1 IDDLQSE
8 LYLGYIRRGDQV
20 PADNLQP
27 QSDVLAKEL
36 VHCPSVGFSPVS
48 WVRLQTYK
56 YTYTSRPDPEQQSV
70 DHTKTC
76 SVRESNPLH
85 VERQPVA
92 LHLLFSCFFCTITPV
107 LKSYVITSFA
117 LDNTFH
123 AICYHHVE
131 NQRGSLVKQHCLSTH
146 DFACSIP
153 NELLAF
159 LQQKLDVMDEVSAI
173 QICATNFSEE
183 DVAAAKLLLYKSLNK
198 CDQMVSRRRDG
209 TKKSIQDIITL
220 LKEIDPDD
228 VPTFVARDLNKL
240 PPVTFDHV
248 DVTSL
253 LKDIVVLKA
262 SLVDVQNRLDASQV
276 AVADLRKELSDLR
289 NMVTV
294 TGSPTASN
302 VNTRRGAAADTS
314 AVSFAEE
321 SRRQEIKDNRCGIGW
336 LPYKELIIYRFR
348 RVAQPNTPVYISRL
362 HYTTKV
368 EDIVDYVCQKTKY
381 RLRVQQL
388 ESRRNVYFNSFVV
401 RRVEHVEGIALLG
414 VDDGQRVIRP
424 GADQRRL
431 HHFTTD
437 HHLMK
442 QTHYIFLTA
451 HYTDCLVGRVVASA
465 TAEQGV
471 SGSIPGSGEVLLG
484 FFRFFENFS
493 VVARSLEMCPVY
505 GNRLTTYYMGLTI

>member
-1 IDDLQSE
+1 MS
-8 LYLGYIRRGDQV
+8 
-20 PADNLQP
+20 
-27 QSDVLAKEL
+27 
-36 VHCPSVGFSPVS
+36 
-48 WVRLQTYK
+48 QT
-56 YTYTSRPDPEQQSV
+56 
-70 DHTKTC
+70 
-76 SVRESNPLH
+76 LI
-85 VERQPVA
+85 A
-92 LHLLFSCFFCTITPV
+92 
-107 LKSYVITSFA
+107 
-117 LDNTFH
+117 
-123 AICYHHVE
+123 
-131 NQRGSLVKQHCLSTH
+131 
-146 DFACSIP
+146 

-183 DVAAAKLLLYKSLNK
+183 DVAAGKLLLYKSLNK

-220 LKEIDPDD
+220 LKETDPDD

-276 AVADLRKELSDLR
+276 AVAVLRKELSDLR

-314 AVSFAEE
+314 AVSFASAVLSTPSSSPRTAEQAE
-321 SRRQEIKDNRCGIGW
+321 CASRAPRLPATAPAGPPAPADKHTKPVPEKEAPRADEDGFVTVQGRKRRQRTNKNRCGTASIKANI
-336 LPYKELIIYRFR
+336 PI

-368 EDIVDYVCQKTKY
+368 EDIVEYVCQKTKY

-401 RRVEHVEGIALLG
+401 RV
-414 VDDGQRVIRP
+414 P
-424 GADQRRL
+424 TCFL
-431 HHFTTD
+431 HNV
-437 HHLMK
+437 L
-442 QTHYIFLTA
+442 
-451 HYTDCLVGRVVASA
+451 
-465 TAEQGV
+465 AEDFWPQGV
-471 SGSIPGSGEVLLG
+471 V
-484 FFRFFENFS
+484 FRRFRGQVPHDRTNK
-493 VVARSLEMCPVY
+493 VP
-505 GNRLTTYYMGLTI
+505 

>member
-1 IDDLQSE
+1 MS
-8 LYLGYIRRGDQV
+8 
-20 PADNLQP
+20 
-27 QSDVLAKEL
+27 
-36 VHCPSVGFSPVS
+36 
-48 WVRLQTYK
+48 QT
-56 YTYTSRPDPEQQSV
+56 
-70 DHTKTC
+70 
-76 SVRESNPLH
+76 LI
-85 VERQPVA
+85 A
-92 LHLLFSCFFCTITPV
+92 
-107 LKSYVITSFA
+107 
-117 LDNTFH
+117 
-123 AICYHHVE
+123 
-131 NQRGSLVKQHCLSTH
+131 
-146 DFACSIP
+146 

-220 LKEIDPDD
+220 LKETDPDD

-262 SLVDVQNRLDASQV
+262 SLVDVQKRLDASQF

-314 AVSFAEE
+314 AVSFASAVLSTPSSSPRTAEQAE
-321 SRRQEIKDNRCGIGW
+321 CASRAPRLSATAPAGPPAAADKHTVQLTSCAAPAKKCVRTSTPSVLIQKPVPEKAAPRADEDGFVTVQGRKRRQRNTKNRCGTASIKANI
-336 LPYKELIIYRFR
+336 PI

-368 EDIVDYVCQKTKY
+368 EDVVEYVCQKTKY

-401 RRVEHVEGIALLG
+401 RV
-414 VDDGQRVIRP
+414 P
-424 GADQRRL
+424 TCFL
-431 HHFTTD
+431 HNV
-437 HHLMK
+437 L
-442 QTHYIFLTA
+442 
-451 HYTDCLVGRVVASA
+451 
-465 TAEQGV
+465 AEDFWPQGV
-471 SGSIPGSGEVLLG
+471 V
-484 FFRFFENFS
+484 FRRFRGQVPHDRTNK
-493 VVARSLEMCPVY
+493 VP
-505 GNRLTTYYMGLTI
+505 